1 MYYLIKNTLQVCS
14 LEECMKGD
22 YQFVAVLSPN
32 QWLVQKDKFDMGIDQ
47 DLDLNM
53 GVDEVHNTKAD
64 INYDSITGS
73 FCIPDRSNLDE
84 DHKFIFAMDEK
95 GIVFVDKSGT
105 VRELISGIRRTKR
118 WKQPSLERFLYD
130 FLERIIAG
138 DTHLLNNYEKELDGI
153 EDQIQDGREEGTMER
168 INEIRGDLLNLRS
181 HYEQL
186 IDLGQIFEE
195 NESSF
200 FKEENVRYFNLFIHR
215 VDRRLDTVAGLRD
228 YTVQVRD
235 LYQSHLDLRQNRIM
249 TILTVVTTIFMP
261 LTLIAG
267 WYGMNFRYMPELNSR
282 YGYPMVILISIA
294 IAVGSL
300 LYFKKKKWL

>member
-1 MYYLIKNTLQVCS
+1 MYYLIKNTLQVCD
-14 LEECMKGD
+14 LEDCMKGD

-32 QWLVQKDKFDMGIDQ
+32 QWLVQKDRFDMGIDQ

-73 FCIPDRSNLDE
+73 FCIPDRDNLDV

-130 FLERIIAG
+130 FLERIISG
-138 DTHLLNNYEKELDGI
+138 DTRLLSNYEKELDGI
-153 EDQIQDGREEGTMER
+153 EDQIQRGQEEGAMDR
-168 INEIRGDLLNLRS
+168 INEIRGDLLNLRG

-215 VDRRLDTVAGLRD
+215 VERRQDTVAGLRD

-235 LYQSHLDLRQNRIM
+235 LYQSRLDIKQNHIM
-249 TILTVVTTIFMP
+249 TILTIVTTIFMP
-261 LTLIAG
+261 LTLIVG
-267 WYGMNFRYMPELNSR
+267 WYGMNFQNMPELHSK
-282 YGYPMVILISIA
+282 YGYPTVIIVCLLIA
-294 IAVGSL
+294 LGSL